1 MTGDCFPSLLSR
13 MERICR
19 CHGSL
24 ANTSADAASRSAEDF
39 SYFTLV
45 QKGEPLKT
53 LFGIS
58 CTRQIDASEVQNKSA
73 DVTRSAIQKAV
84 VVITENPSGLS
95 TIREKL
101 SIVTKAW
108 FAQKDF
114 TDCEILQG
122 FQHSIAGGV
131 EEQDNES
138 DNLLSLSL
146 REIIHTFKWQTLV
159 LFKSLLLQPKMLFFG
174 THCERVCLIQFS
186 LLSLIPG
193 LMRALQ
199 DCADPAMDT
208 YAAARQKS
216 TSLRTS
222 DRQSLLSYMGLPL
235 QIFGKGAFFGPYT
248 PLQQLDTL
256 ADQSTK
262 SYVVGST
269 NGLLLQQKD
278 RYADVLVNLDDDTV
292 SVFSTSLKT
301 ALALST
307 ADRRWIDFV
316 VQTVKDTWDPQNPSR
331 PSNMGY
337 SGSEEFIRLQ
347 FEEYL
352 LALLSS
358 SKYHDYAFSYSHD
371 SKALLTDVEGDPSL
385 EFSPEFV
392 NAWTESENYKLFSRV
407 TDSHLFDVIEP
418 RHPCAGG
425 LTIDDVQRRLAQQVQ
440 ELHLD
445 EKWRG
450 RREVIGK
457 HFAEGKKHI
466 GGFVS
471 GVWADVEAMREA
483 QRKKAAANA
492 AAAATASETD
502 TTTATGTDTTTTT
515 DAAKNAPSGNAS
527 GEPSPTK
534 ADHGI
539 AAKVQNRTSF
549 FPHHDCLPITDKYT
563 SPVPRPDLSAATAAA
578 SAGAAKAGA
587 YLSSWGAWAAEK
599 RKTAFSGG
607 NANSADGDQP
617 RPNEILISDLARRD
631 AFAAAA
637 RSGTRGQSPEKKG

>member
-1 MTGDCFPSLLSR
+1 MSPSSPFTPIVSVVDFHHARGPEVEKWFGVPDGTDPAEDNDWTLLPF
-13 MERICR
+13 
-19 CHGSL
+19 L
-24 ANTSADAASRSAEDF
+24 ALSDGAHLSIEDF

-45 QKGEPLKT
+45 HKSEPPRS

-58 CTRQIDASEVQNKSA
+58 CTRQIDASELLNKSP
-73 DVTRSAIQKAV
+73 DVTRSAVQKAV
-84 VVITENPSGLS
+84 VVITDNPSSLS
-95 TIREKL
+95 TIREKQ

-122 FQHSIAGGV
+122 FQRSLAAGI
-131 EEQDNES
+131 EDQDNES

-159 LFKSLLLQPKMLFFG
+159 LVKCLLLQPKMLFFG
-174 THCERVCLIQFS
+174 TQCEKVCLLQFS

-193 LMRALQ
+193 LLRALQ

-208 YAAARQKS
+208 YGATLAKS

-235 QIFGKGAFFGPYT
+235 QIFGKGSLFGPYT

-256 ADQSTK
+256 ADQNTK

-269 NGLLLQQKD
+269 NSLLLHQKD
-278 RYADVLVNLDDDTV
+278 RYADVLVNLDDNTV
-292 SVFSTSLKT
+292 SIFSTSLRS
-301 ALALST
+301 ALTLST
-307 ADRRWIDFV
+307 ADRRWIDFLT
-316 VQTVKDTWDPQNPSR
+316 QTVNNTWDPQNPSR
-331 PSNMGY
+331 PSHMGY

-358 SKYHDYAFSYSHD
+358 IKYHGYAFSHSYD

-385 EFSPEFV
+385 EFSSEFTT
-392 NAWTESENYKLFSRV
+392 AWTQSENYKLFDRV

-445 EKWRG
+445 ERWRG
-450 RREVIGK
+450 GREVIGK
-457 HFAEGKKHI
+457 RFAEGQKRI
-466 GGFVS
+466 GGFVT

-483 QRKKAAANA
+483 QRKKAAAA
-492 AAAATASETD
+492 AAAAASDSTKEGAHD
-502 TTTATGTDTTTTT
+502 TTAAATNKSPVKT
-515 DAAKNAPSGNAS
+515 DAPKGN
-527 GEPSPTK
+527 
-534 ADHGI
+534 
-539 AAKVQNRTSF
+539 QF
-549 FPHHDCLPITDKYT
+549 Q
-563 SPVPRPDLSAATAAA
+563 RPDLSAAGAQVSAA
-578 SAGAAKAGA
+578 SARAGA

-599 RKTAFSGG
+599 RRTAWGS
-607 NANSADGDQP
+607 STDTSPTEPQLE
-617 RPNEILISDLARRD
+617 RRTSELMITDLARRD
-631 AFAAAA
+631 PFAAAA
-637 RSGTRGQSPEKKG
+637 ASGTRGRNQSPEKKL